1 VSRSSTIRRRWHRRG
16 QSGSSLI
23 EVLIGVLVMMPLTLA
38 AAMGLMTA
46 TTASASARTNQ
57 ELQIAL
63 STATENVKAMPYV
76 ECAGTDDYQQLYA
89 DWVQP
94 LAARVIDGT
103 QTANPVIERVDHY
116 DRNKGTYDQK
126 CSKDDAAQRVTV
138 TVNAEGRSATGTV
151 VKRDD
156 AASAQGNG

>member
-1 VSRSSTIRRRWHRRG
+1 M
-16 QSGSSLI
+16 
-23 EVLIGVLVMMPLTLA
+23 LIGVLVMMPLTLA

-46 TTASASARTNQ
+46 TSASASARSNQ

-76 ECAGTDDYQQLYA
+76 ECASTEDYQELYA

-94 LAARVIDGT
+94 LAARVVQGT
-103 QTANPVIERVDHY
+103 QTTDPVIERVDHF
-116 DRNKGTYDQK
+116 DRSTGSYGQK
-126 CSKDDAAQRVTV
+126 CSKDDAAQRIVV
-138 TVNAEGRSATGTV
+138 AVQADGHSATGTV

-156 AASAQGNG
+156 AASAQENG